1 MEAENSSTPTSRI
14 ESESESPPISQIER
28 AGSDLDSDKEGQGP
42 GEGAGASTTTA
53 VAASGS
59 TGAEKKD
66 ISGCKTD
73 GLRRPRL
80 THIPTRNGRR
90 FNVSVYQEYDWVE
103 YSMQE
108 DAVYCFA
115 CRHFGGA
122 STLTGDCVCS

>member
-14 ESESESPPISQIER
+14 ESESESPPISQMEI

-80 THIPTRNGRR
+80 TT
-90 FNVSVYQEYDWVE
+90 SQLE
-103 YSMQE
+103 ME
-108 DAVYCFA
+108 DALMSVCI
-115 CRHFGGA
+115 RNM
-122 STLTGDCVCS
+122 TGLNILCKKMQFIALHAVILEEPQL